1 MSITITE
8 VRNARSTN
16 AANTSIDVE
25 INHPEYGWIPY
36 LLTDYDTDMT
46 INNDELLEL
55 IGSDYAAYVPPTK
68 EELDA
73 ALAASIRGQRNN
85 LLATE
90 VDPLVTNPLRWAE
103 LTEAQQAA
111 WTQYR
116 RDLLDITAQAGFPN
130 EVVWPTKPEV
140 TP

>member
-1 MSITITE
+1 MSIQITE

-46 INNDELLEL
+46 INNDELLAL
-55 IGSDYAAYVPPTK
+55 IGSDYAAYVPPTQ

-103 LTEAQQAA
+103 LTEAQQAE

-130 EVVWPTKPEV
+130 EVVWPTKPE
-140 TP
+140 

>member
-1 MSITITE
+1 MSIKITE
-8 VRNARSTN
+8 VRNARSIN
-16 AANTSIDVE
+16 AANTSIDLE

-55 IGSDYAAYVPPTK
+55 IGSDYAAYVPPTQ

-73 ALAASIRGQRNN
+73 ALASGIRGQRNN

-130 EVVWPTKPEV
+130 EVVWPTKPD
-140 TP
+140 

>member
-1 MSITITE
+1 MNIQITE
-8 VRNARSTN
+8 VRNAQSMN

-46 INNDELLEL
+46 INNDELLAL
-55 IGSDYAAYVPPTK
+55 IGSDYAAYVPPTQ

-73 ALAASIRGQRNN
+73 ALAANIRGQRNN

-116 RDLLDITAQAGFPN
+116 RDLLDITAQAGFPTDIT
-130 EVVWPTKPEV
+130 WPTKPE
-140 TP
+140 

>member
-1 MSITITE
+1 MNITITE
-8 VRNARSTN
+8 VRNAKSMN
-16 AANTSIDVE
+16 AFNTSIDVE

-55 IGSDYAAYVPPTK
+55 IGSSYAAYVPPTQ

-111 WTQYR
+111 WTLYR
-116 RDLLDITAQAGFPN
+116 RALLDITAQSGFPN
-130 EVVWPTKPEV
+130 EIVWPTKLEV
-140 TP
+140 PV

>member
-1 MSITITE
+1 MSIQITE

-46 INNDELLEL
+46 INNDELLAL
-55 IGSDYAAYVPPTK
+55 IGSDYAVYVPPIPPTQ

-85 LLATE
+85 LLRTE

-130 EVVWPTKPEV
+130 EVVWPTKPE
-140 TP
+140 

>member
-1 MSITITE
+1 MNIQITE
-8 VRNARSTN
+8 VRNAQSMN

-55 IGSDYAAYVPPTK
+55 IGSDYAAYVPPTQ

-73 ALAASIRGQRNN
+73 ALAASIRGQRDR

-116 RDLLDITAQAGFPN
+116 RDLLDITAQAGFPTDIT
-130 EVVWPTKPEV
+130 WPTKPE
-140 TP
+140 

>member
-8 VRNARSTN
+8 VRNAKSMN
-16 AANTSIDVE
+16 ASNTSIDVE

-36 LLTDYDTDMT
+36 LLTDYDTDTT

-55 IGSDYAAYVPPTK
+55 IGSDYAAYVAPTQ

-73 ALAASIRGQRNN
+73 ALAASIRGQRDN

-116 RDLLDITAQAGFPN
+116 RALLDITAQAGFPN
-130 EVVWPTKPEV
+130 EVVWPTKPE
-140 TP
+140 

>member
-1 MSITITE
+1 MSIQITE

-55 IGSDYAAYVPPTK
+55 IGSDYAAYVPPTQ

-85 LLATE
+85 LLRTE

-116 RDLLDITAQAGFPN
+116 RDLLDITAQAGFPT
-130 EVVWPTKPEV
+130 EVVWPTKPE
-140 TP
+140 

>member
-1 MSITITE
+1 MNIQITE
-8 VRNARSTN
+8 VRNAQSMN

-46 INNDELLEL
+46 VNNDELLEL
-55 IGSDYAAYVPPTK
+55 IGSDYAAYVPPTQ

-73 ALAASIRGQRNN
+73 ALAANIRGQRNN

-116 RDLLDITAQAGFPN
+116 RDLLDITAQAGFPTDIT
-130 EVVWPTKPEV
+130 WPTKPE
-140 TP
+140 

>member
-1 MSITITE
+1 MSIQITE
-8 VRNARSTN
+8 VRNAQSMN
-16 AANTSIDVE
+16 ASNTSIEVE

-55 IGSDYAAYVPPTK
+55 IGSDYAAYVPPTQ

-85 LLATE
+85 LLVTE

-116 RDLLDITAQAGFPN
+116 RDLLDITAQAGFPKTSLGRLN
-130 EVVWPTKPEV
+130 QNRA
-140 TP
+140 

>member
-1 MSITITE
+1 MSIQITE

-46 INNDELLEL
+46 INNDELLAL
-55 IGSDYAAYVPPTK
+55 IGSDYAAYVPPTQ

-130 EVVWPTKPEV
+130 DITWPTKPE
-140 TP
+140 

>member
-1 MSITITE
+1 MSIKITE
-8 VRNARSTN
+8 VRNARSIN
-16 AANTSIDVE
+16 AANTSIDLE

-55 IGSDYAAYVPPTK
+55 IGSDYAAYVPPTQ

-130 EVVWPTKPEV
+130 EVVWPTKPE
-140 TP
+140 

>member
-8 VRNARSTN
+8 VRNAASLQADN
-16 AANTSIDVE
+16 ARMNVE
-25 INHPEYGWIPY
+25 INHPTYGWIPY
-36 LLTDYDTDMT
+36 TIDPADTDMT

-55 IGSDYAAYVPPTK
+55 IGSDYAAYVPPTQ

-116 RDLLDITAQAGFPN
+116 RDLLDITAQSGFPKTSLGRLN
-130 EVVWPTKPEV
+130 QNRA
-140 TP
+140 

>member
-1 MSITITE
+1 MSIQITE
-8 VRNARSTN
+8 VRNAQSMN
-16 AANTSIDVE
+16 AANTSIEVE
-25 INHPEYGWIPY
+25 INHPTHGWIPY
-36 LLTDYDTDMT
+36 LLTDYDTDTT

-55 IGSDYAAYVPPTK
+55 IGSDYAAYVPPTQ

-73 ALAASIRGQRNN
+73 ALAASIRYTRDN
-85 LLATE
+85 LLVTE

-116 RDLLDITAQAGFPN
+116 RDLLDITAQAGFPTDIT
-130 EVVWPTKPEV
+130 WPTKPE
-140 TP
+140 

>member
-1 MSITITE
+1 MSIQITE
-8 VRNARSTN
+8 VRNAQSMN
-16 AANTSIDVE
+16 SSNTSIDVE

-36 LLTDYDTDMT
+36 LLTDYDTDTT

-55 IGSDYAAYVPPTK
+55 IGSDYAAYVPPTQ

-73 ALAASIRGQRNN
+73 ALAASIRGQRDS

>member
-1 MSITITE
+1 MSIQITE
-8 VRNARSTN
+8 VRNARSMN
-16 AANTSIDVE
+16 VANTSIDVE

-46 INNDELLEL
+46 INNDELLAL
-55 IGSDYAAYVPPTK
+55 IGSDYAAYVPPTQ

-73 ALAASIRGQRNN
+73 ALAASIRGQRNS

-130 EVVWPTKPEV
+130 EVVWPTKPE
-140 TP
+140 

>member
-1 MSITITE
+1 MSIQITE
-8 VRNARSTN
+8 VRNAQSMN

-25 INHPEYGWIPY
+25 INHPTYGWIPY

-55 IGSDYAAYVPPTK
+55 IGSDYAAYVPPTQ

-116 RDLLDITAQAGFPN
+116 SALLDITAQAGFPN

>member
-1 MSITITE
+1 MSIQITE
-8 VRNARSTN
+8 VRNAQSMN
-16 AANTSIDVE
+16 ASNTSIEVE

-55 IGSDYAAYVPPTK
+55 IGSDYAAYVAPTQ

-85 LLATE
+85 LLAIE

-130 EVVWPTKPEV
+130 EVVWPTKPE
-140 TP
+140 

>member
-55 IGSDYAAYVPPTK
+55 IGSDYAAYVAPTQ

-73 ALAASIRGQRNN
+73 ALAASIRGQRNR
-85 LLATE
+85 LLANE

-111 WTQYR
+111 WTLYR
-116 RDLLDITAQAGFPN
+116 RALLDITAQAGFPN
-130 EVVWPTKPEV
+130 EVVWPTKPV
-140 TP
+140 

>member
-8 VRNARSTN
+8 VRNAQAMN
-16 AANTSIDVE
+16 ASNTSIKVE

-36 LLTDYDTDMT
+36 LLTDYDTDTT

-55 IGSDYAAYVPPTK
+55 IGSDYAAYVAPTQ

-130 EVVWPTKPEV
+130 EVVWPTKPE
-140 TP
+140 

>member
-1 MSITITE
+1 MSIQITE

-46 INNDELLEL
+46 INNDELLAL
-55 IGSDYAAYVPPTK
+55 IGSDYAAYVPPTQ

-130 EVVWPTKPEV
+130 EVVWPTKPE
-140 TP
+140 

>member
-1 MSITITE
+1 MSIQITE

-46 INNDELLEL
+46 INNDELLAL
-55 IGSDYAAYVPPTK
+55 IGSDYAAYVPPTQ

-73 ALAASIRGQRNN
+73 ALAAKIREQRNN

-130 EVVWPTKPEV
+130 EVVWPTKPE
-140 TP
+140 

>member
-1 MSITITE
+1 MSIQITE
-8 VRNARSTN
+8 VRNAQSMN
-16 AANTSIDVE
+16 ASNTSIEVE
-25 INHPEYGWIPY
+25 INHPEHGWIPY
-36 LLTDYDTDMT
+36 LLTDYDTDTT

-55 IGSDYAAYVPPTK
+55 IGSDYAAYVPPTQ

-73 ALAASIRGQRNN
+73 ALAASIRYTRDN
-85 LLATE
+85 LLVTE

-116 RDLLDITAQAGFPN
+116 RDLLDITAQAGFPTDIT
-130 EVVWPTKPEV
+130 WPTKPE
-140 TP
+140 

>member
-1 MSITITE
+1 MSIQITE

-16 AANTSIDVE
+16 ASNTSIDVE
-25 INHPEYGWIPY
+25 INHPEFGWIPY
-36 LLTDYDTDMT
+36 LLTDYDTDTT

-55 IGSDYAAYVPPTK
+55 IGSDYAAYVPPTQ

-73 ALAASIRGQRNN
+73 ALAASIRGQRNS

-90 VDPLVTNPLRWAE
+90 VDPLVSNPLRWAD
-103 LTEAQQAA
+103 LTSDQQAE
-111 WTQYR
+111 WTLYR
-116 RDLLDITAQAGFPN
+116 RALLDITAQAGFPN

>member
-1 MSITITE
+1 MSIQITE

-55 IGSDYAAYVPPTK
+55 IGSDYAAYVPPTQ

>member
-8 VRNARSTN
+8 VRNAQAMN
-16 AANTSIDVE
+16 ASNTSIKVE

-36 LLTDYDTDMT
+36 LLTDYDTDTT

-55 IGSDYAAYVPPTK
+55 IGSDYAAYVPPTQ

-73 ALAASIRGQRNN
+73 ALAASIRGQRNS

-116 RDLLDITAQAGFPN
+116 RDLLDITAQAGFPTDIT
-130 EVVWPTKPEV
+130 WPTKPV
-140 TP
+140 